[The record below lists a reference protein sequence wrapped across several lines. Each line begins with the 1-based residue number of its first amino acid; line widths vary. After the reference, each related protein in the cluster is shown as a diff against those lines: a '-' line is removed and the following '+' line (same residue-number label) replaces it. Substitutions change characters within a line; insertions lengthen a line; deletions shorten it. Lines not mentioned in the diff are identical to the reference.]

1 QIVRREYGLR
11 RIGELEKSA
20 HGRLPATESEVAI
33 DHETAV
39 ELDTSDLQCSPKTA
53 ILIQATIAP
62 TTGARERTRY
72 HPDSGKALF
81 DEVHRGVKS
90 ALLRI
95 HQQLGYALDPVI
107 ALDGHHRH
115 LRVLCYELFDILLPY
130 TIPDQHDGID
140 LLLE

>member
-1 QIVRREYGLR
+1 FVRGSVADFRLGDGHRGQRRGSMCGDGDIIIPYDGQVVRDAQTGWTRHLHRAERHPIVRRVYGLR

-81 DEVHRGVKS
+81 DE
-90 ALLRI
+90 
-95 HQQLGYALDPVI
+95 
-107 ALDGHHRH
+107 
-115 LRVLCYELFDILLPY
+115 
-130 TIPDQHDGID
+130 
-140 LLLE
+140 